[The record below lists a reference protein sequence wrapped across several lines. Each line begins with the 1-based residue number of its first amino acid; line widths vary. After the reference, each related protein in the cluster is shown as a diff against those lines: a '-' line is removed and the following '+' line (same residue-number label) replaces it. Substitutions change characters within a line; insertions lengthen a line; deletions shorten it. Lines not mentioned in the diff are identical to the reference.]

1 MTAQVGINTTS
12 PDASAALDV
21 VSTSTGI
28 LIPRMTEA
36 QRAAIS
42 SPATGL
48 LVYQTNNASGF
59 WYFDGSS
66 WTALASPVA
75 VAWELTGNTGTN
87 PATDFI
93 GTTDDVD
100 LKFRRNNLEVGD
112 LTSYNISFGESSFV
126 NPANAFY
133 NVAIGNN
140 AMENIAGADG
150 NVAIGRNALQDNT
163 NSAALVAIGNGALA
177 NNTAGGN
184 VAIGSEA
191 MNSNT
196 VGFNNTAVGTESLLS
211 NLNGNGNVAIGYN
224 ALYNNIDGGTN
235 CALGVYSLR
244 DNTSGIRN
252 SAFGNQSLQFNT
264 TGNDN
269 TAFGAYS
276 QQQNTT
282 GVMNTSIGTYA
293 LRNTTTGNRNTSVG
307 YSSYAGSGGDNFNTT
322 LGAFAETAP
331 GFSNATALGYA
342 TTVSAANTVR
352 VGNSNVTSIGGYANW
367 TNVSDGRFK
376 TNIKENIVG
385 LDFILKLRPVSY
397 NLDMDAIARFNDV
410 SDSLRVKDSELL
422 KAQEVQN
429 GFIAQEVER
438 AAKEAGFNFHGVE
451 VPNNDKSHYGLRY
464 AEFGVPLVKAI
475 QEQQELLKLQKEEI
489 ELLKSEMTRL
499 KSVLQ
504 FDKALSTNR

>member
-12 PDASAALDV
+12 PDASAALDI
-21 VSTSTGI
+21 VSTDTGL

-36 QRAAIS
+36 QRTAIS

-66 WTALASPVA
+66 WTALAAPVA
-75 VAWELTGNTGTN
+75 GGNWQLTGNTGTN

-150 NVAIGRNALQDNT
+150 NVAIGWNALQANT
-163 NSAALVAIGNGALA
+163 SSGALVAIGNGALA
-177 NNTAGGN
+177 NNTEEGN
-184 VAIGSEA
+184 VAIGSGA
-191 MNSNT
+191 MISNT
-196 VGFNNTAVGTESLLS
+196 VGFNNTTVGTGSLQS
-211 NLNGNGNVAIGYN
+211 NINGNGNVAIGYY

-235 CALGVYSLR
+235 CALGFYSLR
-244 DNTSGIRN
+244 DNTSGFRN

-269 TAFGAYS
+269 TAFGAFS

-282 GVMNTSIGTYA
+282 GVMNTSLGTYS
-293 LRNTTTGNRNTSVG
+293 LRNTTTGNRNTAVG
-307 YSSYAGSGGDNFNTT
+307 YSSYAGSGSDSFNTT
-322 LGAFAETAP
+322 LGAYAETDP
-331 GFSNATALGYA
+331 GYSNATALGYA

-352 VGNSNVTSIGGYANW
+352 VGNINVTSIGGYANW
-367 TNVSDGRFK
+367 SNVSDARFK

-385 LDFILKLRPVSY
+385 LDFILKLRPVTY
-397 NLDMDAIARFNDV
+397 NLNIDAIARFNDV
-410 SDSLRVKDSELL
+410 SQTLRIKDSEVL
-422 KAQEVQN
+422 KAKEVQN

-438 AAKEAGFNFHGVE
+438 AAKEAGFDFHGVE
-451 VPNNDKSHYGLRY
+451 IPNNDKSHYGLRY
-464 AEFGVPLVKAI
+464 AEFVVPLVKAV
-475 QEQQELLKLQKEEI
+475 QEQQEIIRSQKEEI
-489 ELLKSEMTRL
+489 ALLESRL
-499 KSVLQ
+499 ASLE
-504 FDKALSTNR
+504 ALLLNEN